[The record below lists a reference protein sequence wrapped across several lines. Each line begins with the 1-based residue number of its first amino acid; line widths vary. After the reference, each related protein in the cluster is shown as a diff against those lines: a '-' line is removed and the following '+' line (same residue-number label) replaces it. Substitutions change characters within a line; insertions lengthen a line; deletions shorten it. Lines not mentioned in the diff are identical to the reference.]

1 MSDIDA
7 MPPMPS
13 DGLPAGLPDGQPIGI
28 PSGLAPGRAQRSVVR
43 QLAQLDRTE
52 SALVL
57 ASGMAAVACTM
68 VSLLRPGD
76 HLLVSRW
83 LRPETR
89 RFFEHELPA
98 LGVQVSFVDPTET
111 RGWRRAL
118 TRTTRL
124 VYLESPVDPT
134 TRVVD
139 MRPVRTLAQELGIA
153 LVVDATLASPI
164 NFRPVEHGADVVL
177 HTASVFLDGHDHG
190 FAGVVCG
197 SEAVVD
203 EVRAKMRSWGAEP
216 HPAAV
221 EQLARGLKTLG
232 VRVAKQNTTAMIV
245 AQWAAA
251 QATADSAVRAV
262 YYPGL
267 TTHPDHAVAT
277 ECFSGYG
284 NLISIVMRGGEA
296 AVGELLGRLQQF
308 RVLDAATAARLGGVE
323 SVASAL
329 SEGSVRL
336 NIGLDDASTLI
347 GDLTQAL
354 E

>member
-1 MSDIDA
+1 
-7 MPPMPS
+7 MPLNGPHH
-13 DGLPAGLPDGQPIGI
+13 GL
-28 PSGLAPGRAQRSVVR
+28 STGLARELADSAVVR
-43 QLAQLDRTE
+43 ELAQLDRTE

-76 HLLVSRW
+76 HLLASRW

-124 VYLESPVDPT
+124 LYLESPVDPS

-139 MRPVRTLAQELGIA
+139 MRPVRTIAQELGIA

-177 HTASVFLDGHDHG
+177 HTASLFLDGHDDG

-203 EVRAKMRSWGAEP
+203 EVRTKMRAWGAEP
-216 HPAAV
+216 HPVAV
-221 EQLARGLKTLG
+221 QQLARGLKTLG
-232 VRVAKQNTTAMIV
+232 VRVARQNETAMAV
-245 AQWAAA
+245 ARWAASQMVHNGA
-251 QATADSAVRAV
+251 LHVVR
-262 YYPGL
+262 YPGL
-267 TTHPDHAVAT
+267 ATHPDHAVAA
-277 ECFSGYG
+277 ECFTGYG
-284 NLISIVMRGGEA
+284 NLIAITLRDGDAAVSELLSRLQRIRVYNAERAAGRGG
-296 AVGELLGRLQQF
+296 V
-308 RVLDAATAARLGGVE
+308 DT
-323 SVASAL
+323 VASAL
-329 SEGSVRL
+329 PDGAIRL
-336 NIGLDDASTLI
+336 SIGLEDASTVI

>member
-1 MSDIDA
+1 MSDIEA
-7 MPPMPS
+7 MPPMPT
-13 DGLPAGLPDGQPIGI
+13 DGLPAGLPDGPPFGR
-28 PSGLAPGRAQRSVVR
+28 APGRADGSVVR

-76 HLLVSRW
+76 HLLASRW
-83 LRPETR
+83 LRPDTR

-111 RGWRRAL
+111 RGWRRSL

-134 TRVVD
+134 TRVID

-164 NFRPVEHGADVVL
+164 NFRPVEHGADVVV
-177 HTASVFLDGHDHG
+177 HSASVFLDGHDDG

-197 SEAVVD
+197 SDAVVD
-203 EVRAKMRSWGAEP
+203 EVGAKMRAWGAEP

-221 EQLARGLKTLG
+221 AQLARGLKTLG
-232 VRVAKQNTTAMIV
+232 VRVARQNTTAMVV
-245 AQWAAA
+245 AQWAAS
-251 QATADSAVRAV
+251 QATSDGAVRAV

-267 TTHPDHAVAT
+267 PTHPDHAVAR

-284 NLISIVMRGGEA
+284 NLIFIALRGGEA

-308 RVLDAATAARLGGVE
+308 RVRDAERAARFGGVE
-323 SVASAL
+323 STASAR

-336 NIGLDDASTLI
+336 SIGLDDASTLI